1 MATALPTLSPRT
13 KQAGGCCAP
22 FVESDLSDQ
31 RVADLAAVGKAV
43 GDPTRVRIVDV
54 LRKAAP
60 EAVCA
65 CELTPLFDM
74 SQPAVSRHL
83 KVLRDAGVIGVERRG
98 LWSYYFIPEGSTLEV
113 LDAWQS
119 K

>member
-13 KQAGGCCAP
+13 KTAGGCCVP
-22 FVESDLSDQ
+22 FIESDLSDQ

-54 LRKAAP
+54 LRKASP

-83 KVLRDAGVIGVERRG
+83 RVLRDAGVIGVERRG
-98 LWSYYFIPEGSTLEV
+98 LWSYYFIPEDSTLEV

-119 K
+119 